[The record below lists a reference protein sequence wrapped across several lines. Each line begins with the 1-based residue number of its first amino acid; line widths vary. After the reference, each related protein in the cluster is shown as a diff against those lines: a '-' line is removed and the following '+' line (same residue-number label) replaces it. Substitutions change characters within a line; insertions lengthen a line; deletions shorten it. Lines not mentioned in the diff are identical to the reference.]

1 MADALKLHRLDP
13 IRQQAGHYDG
23 RNFDAEVA
31 SVVRRLIDVE
41 ERIDLENKRKAM
53 IYAEAKIGDLDI
65 GALKAVVR
73 TIRYMPQSGAD
84 GLNGLSDTVKR
95 YLDLAIREKR

>member
-1 MADALKLHRLDP
+1 MSATAKLLHLDP
-13 IRQQAGHYDG
+13 ILEAAGHYDG

-31 SVVRRLIDVE
+31 SVVHRLIDVE

-53 IYAEAKIGDLDI
+53 IYAEAKIADLDV

-73 TIRYMPQSGAD
+73 TIRYLPESGAGSLTD
-84 GLNGLSDTVKR
+84 LSDTVKR
-95 YLDLAIREKR
+95 YLDLAIVKGR

>member
-1 MADALKLHRLDP
+1 MSGAVKLLHLDP
-13 IRQQAGHYDG
+13 LLREAGHYEG

-73 TIRYMPQSGAD
+73 TIRYMPQSEAD
-84 GLNGLSDTVKR
+84 GLHGLSEIVKR
-95 YLDLAIREKR
+95 YLDLAIGEKR